1 MKLCRYLISLLL
13 AAGTESVFGA
23 DLEDVLAQPEKY
35 DECQVDLVGIAR
47 VPGYFYLF
55 ADTDAAAKTDLSQ
68 ALLIRMNNFAGKGY
82 RELDRQWVRVTGL
95 MSSKPRLGWDP
106 DTGVL
111 LERAEILRD
120 RPAPQIADATVLG
133 VFQNATNEAV
143 AINLFPRS
151 DPGGAMFFLGPY
163 DTDKTIIW
171 EGQAVVS
178 RLKGAQSMPL
188 DKREVGE
195 SIARCEITFRELPG
209 GYQYS
214 PEWSNQRTLYFRIFS
229 NRIEL
234 VPASEA
240 TDSKVTE
247 SKADPM

>member
-1 MKLCRYLISLLL
+1 MKLCRHLIYLLL

-23 DLEDVLAQPEKY
+23 DLQDVLAHPEKY

-55 ADTDAAAKTDLSQ
+55 ADIDAAAKTDLSK

-82 RELDRQWVRVTGL
+82 RELDRQLVRITGL
-95 MSSKPRLGWDP
+95 MSSKPRRGWDP

-111 LERAEILRD
+111 LERAELLQD
-120 RPAPQIADATVLG
+120 RPAPWIADATVLG

-151 DPGGAMFFLGPY
+151 DPGRATFFLGPY

-178 RLKGAQSMPL
+178 RLKGAQSIPL
-188 DKREVGE
+188 DKREAGE
-195 SIARCEITFRELPG
+195 SIARCEITFRELPAD
-209 GYQYS
+209 YPYS
-214 PEWSNQRTLYFRIFS
+214 PEWSNKRTLYFRIFS
-229 NRIEL
+229 NRMDL
-234 VPASEA
+234 VSASEA
-240 TDSKVTE
+240 RDWKVTE
-247 SKADPM
+247 SQTGPM